1 MRPFYLVHNIPGNCA
16 DDHLSGEDPLM
27 LCGTV
32 VGLELTGQGVWLD
45 IPCTWAIRQGEVKAI
60 KEQRPSGLTGV
71 QPFGRLDVLK
81 VLVVCPYNKRMFCP
95 LQPVPLLLESQL
107 ESQ

>member
-1 MRPFYLVHNIPGNCA
+1 
-16 DDHLSGEDPLM
+16 M

-32 VGLELTGQGVWLD
+32 VGLELTGQGVWFD

-71 QPFGRLDVLK
+71 QPFGRPDVLE

-95 LQPVPLLLESQL
+95 LQPVPSFLESQL
-107 ESQ
+107 DSQYVPVSDVIISFCWGQFAGEKGTRM